1 MSEAF
6 IEFVEIMGGDLAVVG
21 KTSGEMTERDERVV
35 QRLLH
40 DQNSAV
46 FGQSVMTWYIRC
58 PVFVAR
64 EWSIHQIGVFNE
76 TPERFKMPIFYTP
89 KNFRR
94 PESDG
99 PNVNTSDGINDEAR
113 ALVEAFYEHAT
124 RLYRY
129 LGNPVEPTAQQ
140 HSKGIGAG
148 LGIANEHARIVLP
161 LGLFTEFRWTVNVWE
176 LMRFLVLYNR
186 ASASGEIRAYAKIIE
201 HLWSLQMP
209 VTHAAFAKINRATP

>member
-76 TPERFKMPIFYTP
+76 TPERFKMASMTVVKHSNLFVDSLEGSYVWDENLVSVANKKLRQP
-89 KNFRR
+89 KNDEWVEGPMRCLENIVSNFCALQITDEEKARR
-94 PESDG
+94 
-99 PNVNTSDGINDEAR
+99 EAEQRQQR
-113 ALVEAFYEHAT
+113 AQ
-124 RLYRY
+124 R
-129 LGNPVEPTAQQ
+129 P
-140 HSKGIGAG
+140 
-148 LGIANEHARIVLP
+148 
-161 LGLFTEFRWTVNVWE
+161 
-176 LMRFLVLYNR
+176 
-186 ASASGEIRAYAKIIE
+186 ASHPQAWMS
-201 HLWSLQMP
+201 
-209 VTHAAFAKINRATP
+209 